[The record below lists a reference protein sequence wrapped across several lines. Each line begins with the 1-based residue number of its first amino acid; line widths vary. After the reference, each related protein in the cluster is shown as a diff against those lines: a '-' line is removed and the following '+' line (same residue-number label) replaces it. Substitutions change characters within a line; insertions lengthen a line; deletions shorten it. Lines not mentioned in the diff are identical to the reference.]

1 MTHITG
7 IDHVALTVSNAD
19 ASAAF
24 YSELLGASEA
34 IRHDDDTVSVRVLS
48 GNGFLLGLRQY
59 HHYDHDRFSEFRTGM
74 DHVAF
79 GIADVAAFNHFEEV
93 LVRLGAPYT
102 PACETPIGSVLVFRD
117 PDGIQ
122 GEIFLPAS
130 E

>member
-7 IDHVALTVSNAD
+7 IDHVALTVSDAD
-19 ASAAF
+19 ASSGF
-24 YSELLGASEA
+24 YRELLGATEVL
-34 IRHDDDTVSVRVLS
+34 RHDDDTVNVRIL
-48 GNGFLLGLRQY
+48 GGDGFLLGLRQY

-79 GIADVAAFNHFEEV
+79 RIDDNAAFGQFEDV
-93 LVRLGAPYT
+93 LTRLGAPYT

-122 GEIFLPAS
+122 GEIFLPTG
-130 E
+130 